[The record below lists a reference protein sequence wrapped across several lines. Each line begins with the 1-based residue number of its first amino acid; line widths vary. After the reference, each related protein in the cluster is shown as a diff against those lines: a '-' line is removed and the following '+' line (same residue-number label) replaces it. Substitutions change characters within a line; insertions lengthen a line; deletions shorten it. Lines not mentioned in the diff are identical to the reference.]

1 MHRGRGWSPVEN
13 AKWKLAR
20 PPYEVGMAQVGC
32 GDALGTGAGSAMAM
46 AMATSQR
53 RVVGA

>member
-20 PPYEVGMAQVGC
+20 APYEVGMAQVGC
-32 GDALGTGAGSAMAM
+32 GDALSTGAGSAM